1 MNQAFKELE
10 GLREKIRYHNHRYHV
25 LDDPEISDSEYDRL
39 FKKLLALET
48 AHPQWVSPDSP
59 SQRVGSGPQTAFSQ
73 VMHRQPML
81 SLENGFSE
89 QDILDFDKR
98 VKRFLGQK
106 EDIVYLVEP
115 KIDGLAVE
123 LVYEK
128 GILLTAATRGDGSVG
143 ENITANAKTIPSVPL
158 KLVRSADSLP
168 IPDLLEV
175 RGEIYM
181 EIAAF
186 RELNQARAAENQS
199 IFANPRNAAAGSVR
213 QLDPRITAAR
223 RLNMFCYGIGE
234 LIGAEFQTQK
244 ELMFGL
250 QQWGLRINQTALLE
264 CRQITE
270 VMKHCL
276 DLEANRAQLPYEM
289 DGAVIKVNALDLQT
303 RLEIKSRSR
312 SPRWALAQKF
322 KPSQETTRILKID
335 VQVGRTGA
343 LTPVAHLEPV
353 EIGGVVVKRATLHN
367 QEEIEKKDI
376 REGDTVLVQRA
387 GDVIPEVVK
396 VITAQR
402 IGREKIFHMP
412 LYCPACGAKVE
423 KKPGEVVVRCP
434 NPNCQAQVRE
444 ALIHFVS
451 KGAMN
456 MDGLGEKIALQLI
469 DKGLVKEPAD
479 LYDLKFDDLIQLDKF
494 AEKSAANLL
503 QAIESSKKTTLA
515 KLIYSLG
522 IRHVGEHIA
531 EVLADH
537 FGSWEA
543 LSQADEAS
551 LQTITAIGPQITESV
566 TAYFQDPDNQQHLKR
581 LLKAGIQFTP
591 SRRPKGTGPLA
602 NKTFV
607 LTGTL
612 KSMERSA
619 AKIQIQKAG
628 AKTTSAVS
636 KSTDYLVVGADPG
649 SKLPKA
655 REWGITVLDESE
667 FIKLLGLDKK

>member
-10 GLREKIRYHNHRYHV
+10 ELKEKIRYHNHRYHV
-25 LDDPEISDSEYDRL
+25 LDDPEISDAEYDRL
-39 FKKLLALET
+39 FKKLVALET

-73 VMHRQPML
+73 VVHRQPML
-81 SLENGFSE
+81 SIDNGFNE
-89 QDILDFDKR
+89 QDILDFDTR
-98 VKRFLGQK
+98 VKRLLGQK
-106 EDIVYLVEP
+106 EEIVYLVEP

-123 LVYEK
+123 LVYEN
-128 GILLTAATRGDGSVG
+128 GVLLTAATRGDGNMG
-143 ENITANAKTIPSVPL
+143 ENITANVKTILAVPL
-158 KLVRSADSLP
+158 KLMGSRP
-168 IPDLLEV
+168 IPELLEV

-186 RELNQARAAENQS
+186 RELNQARAAENQPV
-199 IFANPRNAAAGSVR
+199 FANPRNAAAGSVR
-213 QLDPRITAAR
+213 QLDPRITAER

-234 LIGAEFQTQK
+234 LKGAEFQAQK

-250 QQWGLRINQTALLE
+250 QQWGLRINQTALQE
-264 CRQITE
+264 CGQVTE
-270 VMKHCL
+270 VIKHCR
-276 DLEANRAQLPYEM
+276 DLEAKRAQLPYEM
-289 DGAVIKVNALDLQT
+289 DGAVIKVNDLNLQA
-303 RLEIKSRSR
+303 RLGAKSR
-312 SPRWALAQKF
+312 SPRWALAYKF
-322 KPSQETTRILKID
+322 KPSQETTKILKIE

-353 EIGGVVVKRATLHN
+353 EIGGVIVKRATLHN

-376 REGDTVLVQRA
+376 REGDTVMVQRA

-402 IGREKIFHMP
+402 TGREKPFQMP
-412 LYCPACGAKVE
+412 THCPACKAKVE
-423 KKPGEVVVRCP
+423 KKPGEVVVRCS
-434 NPNCQAQVRE
+434 NPNCPAQVRE

-479 LYDLKFDDLIQLDKF
+479 LFGLKFDDLMQLDKF

-503 QAIESSKKTTLA
+503 QAIENSKKTTLA

-531 EVLADH
+531 EILADH

-543 LSQADEAS
+543 LSQADETS
-551 LQTITAIGPQITESV
+551 LQTITAIGPQIAESV
-566 TAYFQDPDNQQHLKR
+566 TAYFQDPENQQHLKR

-612 KSMERSA
+612 KSMERSE
-619 AKIQIQKAG
+619 AKSHIQKTG

-636 KSTDYLVVGADPG
+636 KSTDYLVIGEDPG
-649 SKLPKA
+649 SKLSKA
-655 REWGITVLDESE
+655 RKLGITVLNENE
-667 FIKLLGLDKK
+667 FMKLLDLKKVN

>member
-1 MNQAFKELE
+1 MNQVFKELE
-10 GLREKIRYHNHRYHV
+10 ELKEKIRYHNHRYHV
-25 LDDPEISDSEYDRL
+25 LDDPEISDAEYDRL
-39 FKKLLALET
+39 YKKLITLET
-48 AHPQWVSPDSP
+48 AHPQWVTPDSP

-73 VMHRQPML
+73 VMHRRPML

-89 QDILDFDKR
+89 QDILDFDTR
-98 VKRFLGQK
+98 MKRFLGQK

-123 LVYEK
+123 LVYEN
-128 GILLTAATRGDGSVG
+128 GVLLTAATRGDGNVG
-143 ENITANAKTIPSVPL
+143 ENITANVKTIPAVPL
-158 KLVRSADSLP
+158 KLMGSRPVPELV
-168 IPDLLEV
+168 EV

-186 RELNQARAAENQS
+186 RALNQTRVAENQP

-234 LIGAEFQTQK
+234 LIGAEFKTQK

-250 QQWGLRINQTALLE
+250 QQWGLRINQTALRE
-264 CRQITE
+264 CRQVIE
-270 VMKHCL
+270 VIKHCR
-276 DLEANRAQLPYEM
+276 DLEAKRAQLPFEM
-289 DGAVIKVNALDLQT
+289 DGAVIKVNDLNLQA
-303 RLEIKSRSR
+303 RLGVKSRC
-312 SPRWALAQKF
+312 PRWALAQKF
-322 KPSQETTRILKID
+322 KPSQETTKILKIE

-376 REGDTVLVQRA
+376 REGDTVMVQRA

-396 VITAQR
+396 VITSQR
-402 IGREKIFHMP
+402 TGREKIFHMP

-423 KKPGEVVVRCP
+423 KKPGEVVMRCL

-451 KGAMN
+451 KAAMN
-456 MDGLGEKIALQLI
+456 MDGLGEKIVLQLI

-479 LYDLKFDDLIQLDKF
+479 LYDLKFDDLMQLDKF

-503 QAIESSKKTTLA
+503 QAIENSKKTALA

-531 EVLADH
+531 EILADH

-543 LSQADEAS
+543 LIQADETS
-551 LQTITAIGPQITESV
+551 LQTIAAIGPQIAESV
-566 TAYFQDPDNQQHLKR
+566 TAYFQDPENQQHLKR

-591 SRRPKGTGPLA
+591 SRRLKGTGPLA
-602 NKTFV
+602 DKTFV

-612 KSMERSA
+612 KSMERSE
-619 AKIQIQKAG
+619 AKRHIQKAG
-628 AKTTSAVS
+628 AKTTSVVS

-649 SKLPKA
+649 SKLSKA
-655 REWGITVLDESE
+655 REWGITVLDENE
-667 FIKLLGLDKK
+667 FLKLLGLDKK